1 MLSVISQPPRLVVT
15 AGAGPTNG
23 HACPPPPAALRAPL
37 AIGHPARYSR
47 QLLPLF
53 AELLDDR
60 PRVLDPFAG
69 TGERLATVVPAER
82 LWLNELEPEW
92 AEAAR
97 ATQATVTQ
105 GDARCL
111 PYPDSFFAAVCT
123 SPTFGNR
130 MADNFEDHR
139 PEHGYVRN
147 TYRHVLG
154 RPLSPGNSG
163 ALQWG
168 EAYRA
173 LHRAAWTEA
182 VRVLAPG
189 GLFVLNISDHI
200 RAGRRIPVSAWHR
213 VTLEE
218 LGLIHRET
226 HEVAT
231 PRQRMG
237 ANHAARV
244 ECEYVMVFGRVET
257 P

>member
-1 MLSVISQPPRLVVT
+1 MLSTISQPPRPSGGVVL
-15 AGAGPTNG
+15 GPTNG
-23 HACPPPPAALRAPL
+23 HACPAASAALHHLTTVA
-37 AIGHPARYSR
+37 HPARYSQ
-47 QLLPLF
+47 QLLPIF
-53 AELLDDR
+53 AELLKDR
-60 PRVLDPFAG
+60 VRVLDPFAG
-69 TGERLATVVPAER
+69 TGERLASIVLAER

-92 AEAAR
+92 AEVAR
-97 ATQATVTQ
+97 STGATVTQ

-111 PYPDSFFAAVCT
+111 PFPDGFFTAICT

-130 MADNFEDHR
+130 MADNFEDHQ
-139 PEHGYVRN
+139 PEHSYIRN

-173 LHRAAWTEA
+173 LHRTAWAEA
-182 VRVLAPG
+182 VRTLAPG

-200 RAGRRIPVSAWHR
+200 RAGKRIPVSAWHR
-213 VTLEE
+213 ATLEE
-218 LGLIHRET
+218 VGLIHRAT

-244 ECEYVMVFGRVET
+244 ECEYVMVFDY
-257 P
+257 